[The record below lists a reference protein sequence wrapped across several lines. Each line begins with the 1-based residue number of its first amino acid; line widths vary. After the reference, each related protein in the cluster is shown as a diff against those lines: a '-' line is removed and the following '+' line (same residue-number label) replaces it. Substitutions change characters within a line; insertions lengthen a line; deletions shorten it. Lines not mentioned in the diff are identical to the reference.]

1 MNKINNWSDQ
11 EMETIQNIQYLLK
24 LQYFQDLKSNLEKD
38 VQQEETYLIFADI
51 NVWFYNKECQYSI
64 SEAKYCWD
72 KLVANLMG
80 KINLDDF
87 LRKYGEEILDK
98 HNTYKIIVN
107 KLRKILA
114 TRKRLEHELRELQA
128 IDVIKTL

>member
-1 MNKINNWSDQ
+1 
-11 EMETIQNIQYLLK
+11 
-24 LQYFQDLKSNLEKD
+24 
-38 VQQEETYLIFADI
+38 
-51 NVWFYNKECQYSI
+51 
-64 SEAKYCWD
+64 
-72 KLVANLMG
+72 MG